1 MKNAIRNFN
10 EALQYHNK
18 NAYAKAFPLFQS
30 AAQRGLP
37 EAQVYMGMYYDHGYY
52 VPQDKSSA
60 FSYYMMAAQQGN
72 AWGQCTVGTC
82 YLTGTGTGQ
91 DYDKA
96 VAWLRRAAQKDNPTA
111 CYNLG
116 TCYESGKG
124 IPLDKKAALQWYKK
138 AADLGSP
145 PGITHYNRLK
155 KELETPKEPPRPVAN
170 RMEEAK
176 RINQEG
182 LELDKQKNYVGSFP
196 KFLQAAQMGLPI
208 AMYNVGYA
216 YQHGE
221 GTPVDKDKAFYW
233 VSRSAE
239 EGVKEGICQLGYFYM
254 NGIGTKQDY
263 QKAAEYFRKAEAQNY
278 SVAIYNLGYLHE
290 NGRGM
295 PVDKATALEYY
306 RRAKEL
312 GHTLAKEN
320 YERLQKELNNRD
332 PMEEAR
338 QINREGLALE
348 KKKDY
353 AGAFPKYLK
362 AAQMGLPV
370 AMFNLGYAYQH
381 GQGAPTDNS
390 KAFYW
395 ISRSAEL
402 GCVEG
407 MCQLG
412 YLYQYGIG
420 TKQDYQK
427 AAEWYRKG
435 ESKNYAVAINN
446 LGYLYEC
453 GMGVAQDKK
462 LAMEYY
468 KRSADL
474 GYASAKERYERLK
487 KELSSSGS
495 SLEEAK
501 RLNREGIELDK
512 KNDHAGA
519 FQKYLKAA
527 QMGLPIAMHN
537 VGTCYQLGEG
547 TAKDPEKAFYWVSR
561 GAAEN
566 EVYSIARLGW
576 LYADGIGTAQNLSE
590 AVRLYKKAAAMD
602 SSMAHNGLAVLYELG
617 KGLLVDKEKA
627 IELYEKAI
635 KLGNKTAQDNLTR
648 LKTKLNWPEPEALP
662 ANPEE
667 ASRLFRQGV
676 ELDKQKRF
684 TDSFA
689 LYHKSARMGHKES
702 MFNLG
707 YSYYYGEGTT
717 KNYDLAVYWYR
728 KAAELGMNK
737 AWTNLGV
744 CYRNGNGVVKDT
756 DRALEL
762 YKKAAELGDEQGKK
776 NYDKLYAELKVQMPP
791 ANQAPPT
798 QKPPA
803 QPTPPQQPQQP
814 RKSAR
819 EELNDLIGLDGV
831 KRDVQEL
838 IALMQYQQK
847 RKELGKKTSPVSMHM
862 VFTGNPG
869 TGKTTVA
876 RIIARLY
883 YEMGILTKDT
893 IVEVDRSKLVAEYIG
908 HTAKRTNEIIEQAKG
923 GVLFIDEAYTLAK
936 PGDEKDFGQEAIDTL
951 LKAMED
957 NRDNLVVIVAGYTAE
972 MHRFISSNP
981 GLKSRF
987 KKFIEFEDYN
997 GEQLQQIFL
1006 KMALADEYAV
1016 DANALEA
1023 AGKHFEVLYRTR
1035 DPKFGNGRVVRNF
1048 YQDVLA
1054 KVAARSMASNFSGQ
1068 DRIKKADVEAVTG
1081 TIKKA
1086 KGKPALEQLNELI
1099 GLEGVKQE
1107 VNGLVQLAKYRKLC
1121 MDAGLTAPSVSMHMV
1136 FTGNPGTGKTT
1147 VARLIGQIYHELGL
1161 LATPNCIEVDRSYLV
1176 AEHIGKTAPKTRE
1189 VLERAMGGVL
1199 FIDEAYTL
1207 VKQGST
1213 NDFGQEAIDTILKV
1227 MEDNREGMVVI
1238 VAGYNEPMQQF
1249 IASNPGLQS
1258 RFTKQVHFDDYSAEE
1273 LEQIFLRFAKDYTIS
1288 RQARNELTDIFRIM
1302 EQNRGESFGNGRE
1315 VRTLYEEV
1323 VTHLAFRIAS
1333 NPNSGADLKEIIA
1346 EDVRQA
1352 WRKWEK
1358 KMDGGPK
1365 KPPKIGFI

>member
-18 NAYAKAFPLFQS
+18 NAYARAFPLFQS

-37 EAQVYMGMYYDHGYY
+37 EAQVYMGMYYDHGYH
-52 VPQDKSSA
+52 VPQDKASA

-155 KELETPKEPPRPVAN
+155 KELETPKEPPRPAAN

-176 RINQEG
+176 RINREG
-182 LELDKQKNYVGSFP
+182 LELNKQKNYAGSFP

-278 SVAIYNLGYLHE
+278 SVAIYNLGYLYE
-290 NGRGM
+290 NGLGR
-295 PVDKATALEYY
+295 PADKVTALEYY

-312 GHTLAKEN
+312 GYSLAKES
-320 YERLQKELNNRD
+320 YERLHKELNSRD

-338 QINREGLALE
+338 QINREGVVLE

-353 AGAFPKYLK
+353 TGAFPKYLK

-381 GQGAPTDNS
+381 GQGTPADGS

-407 MCQLG
+407 ISQLG

-420 TKQDYQK
+420 TKVDYQK
-427 AAEWYRKG
+427 AAEWFRKG

-468 KRSADL
+468 KRAADL

-576 LYADGIGTAQNLSE
+576 LYADGIGTAQNLPE

-617 KGLLVDKEKA
+617 KGVLVDKEKA
-627 IELYEKAI
+627 IELYEKAV
-635 KLGNKTAQDNLTR
+635 KLGNKTAQDNLTQ

-676 ELDKQKRF
+676 DMDNQKRF
-684 TDSFA
+684 TESFT
-689 LYHKSARMGHKES
+689 LYLNSARMGHKEA
-702 MFNLG
+702 MYNAA
-707 YSYYYGEGTT
+707 YSYHHGEGTAQ
-717 KNYDLAVYWYR
+717 NYDLAVFWYR
-728 KAAELGMNK
+728 KAADHGMVRGWNGLGI
-737 AWTNLGV
+737 
-744 CYRNGNGVVKDT
+744 CYRHGYGVVQDKA
-756 DRALEL
+756 RALEL
-762 YKKAAELGDEQGKK
+762 YKKAADQGDQYGKT
-776 NYDKLYAELKVQMPP
+776 NYDNLYAELNGQQPP
-791 ANQAPPT
+791 QQT
-798 QKPPA
+798 Y
-803 QPTPPQQPQQP
+803 TPPQNQESQTSPPPPQST
-814 RKSAR
+814 RLSAR
-819 EELNDLIGLDGV
+819 KELDGLIGLERV
-831 KRDVQEL
+831 KQDVQEL
-838 IALMQYQQK
+838 ISLVKYQEK
-847 RKELGKKTSPVSMHM
+847 RKQQGKNTSAVSMHM

-883 YEMGILTKDT
+883 HEMGILSKDT
-893 IVEVDRSKLVAEYIG
+893 IVEVDRSDLVAEYIG
-908 HTAKRTNEIIEQAKG
+908 QTAVKTQKKIQEAMG
-923 GVLFIDEAYTLAK
+923 GVLFIDEAYTLANG
-936 PGDEKDFGQEAIDTL
+936 GDKDYGREAIDTL

-957 NRDNLVVIVAGYTAE
+957 HRDNLIVIVAGYTAE
-972 MHRFISSNP
+972 MHRFVSSNP

-997 GEQLQQIFL
+997 GEQLSQIF
-1006 KMALADEYAV
+1006 KNMAVRDEYAIDPPAMELV
-1016 DANALEA
+1016 
-1023 AGKHFEVLYRTR
+1023 GKHFDTLYRTR

-1048 YQDVLA
+1048 YQDVIS
-1054 KVAARSMASNFSGQ
+1054 KVAARSTTINLHTQEKILRSDIESV
-1068 DRIKKADVEAVTG
+1068 IG
-1081 TIKKA
+1081 TVKTR
-1086 KGKPALEQLNELI
+1086 KGKPPLEQLNELI
-1099 GLEGVKQE
+1099 GLEDVKKE
-1107 VNGLVQLAKYRKLC
+1107 INGLVQLAKYRKLC
-1121 MDAGLTAPSVSMHMV
+1121 MDAGLDAPAVSMHMV
-1136 FTGNPGTGKTT
+1136 FAGNPGTGKTT
-1147 VARLIGQIYHELGL
+1147 VARLVGQIYHELGL
-1161 LATPNCIEVDRSYLV
+1161 LPTSNCIEVDRSALV
-1176 AEHIGKTAPKTRE
+1176 AEYIGQTAIKTKE
-1189 VLERAMGGVL
+1189 VLDRAMGGVL

-1207 VKQGST
+1207 VRAGSE

-1227 MEDNREGMVVI
+1227 MEDNRESMVII
-1238 VAGYNEPMQQF
+1238 VAGYVEEMAQF
-1249 IASNPGLQS
+1249 LTSNPGLLS
-1258 RFTKQVHFDDYSAEE
+1258 RFTKMIGFNDYSAQE
-1273 LEQIFLRFAKDYTIS
+1273 LEQIFYRLAKDYTVEPAA
-1288 RQARNELTDIFRIM
+1288 ARELTAVFHLM
-1302 EQNRGESFGNGRE
+1302 EQRKGKNFGNGRE
-1315 VRTLYEEV
+1315 VRTFYEDV
-1323 VTHLAFRIAS
+1323 VTMLAYRLAS
-1333 NPNSGADLKEIIA
+1333 GGASRSDLKKITA
-1346 EDVRQA
+1346 ADVRQA
-1352 WRKWEK
+1352 RNAWEK
-1358 KMDGGPK
+1358 KNTEEPK
-1365 KPPKIGFI
+1365 KQKIGFI